1 MLFGDAP
8 FQQFKSMFRQFQ
20 NTFTYKGESAMSVT
34 DEVLLANQQYAAKF
48 DLGHLAMPPARKL
61 AILACMD
68 ARLTVE
74 QLLGLKTGEAHIIR
88 NAGGIATEDALR
100 SLIISHH
107 LLGTQEFI
115 VINHTDC
122 GMLTFT
128 DGQLL
133 NKLEEQSGVAAVS
146 PVHFHSFTNVER
158 NVRQQVARIK
168 SHPYVRNIPVRGF
181 VYDVK
186 SGMLA
191 EVTQDRARAAQHG
204 N

>member
-1 MLFGDAP
+1 VIP
-8 FQQFKSMFRQFQ
+8 Q
-20 NTFTYKGESAMSVT
+20 NIQNEKRSTTMSVT
-34 DEVLLANQQYAAKF
+34 DEVLLANQQYASKF
-48 DLGHLAMPPARKL
+48 DSGNLPMPPARKL
-61 AILACMD
+61 AVLACMD

-74 QLLGLKTGEAHIIR
+74 QLLGLKTGDAHIIR

-122 GMLTFT
+122 GMVTFS
-128 DGQLL
+128 DAELL
-133 NKLEEQSGVAAVS
+133 NKLEEQTGESAIA
-146 PVHFHSFTNVER
+146 PVHFHAFKNVEE

-181 VYDVK
+181 DYDVK
-186 SGMLA
+186 SGKLK
-191 EVTQDRARAAQHG
+191 EVTEEHSQAARRNA
-204 N
+204 